1 MYAVS
6 DLVKWQDDD
15 GDHMGEV
22 MDVAFDGLETP
33 DVPVY
38 KVKVYEYDDGEWVP
52 RRVVVV
58 HASGMESAYAEDD
71 DEGYESED
79 EGYGEDDDE
88 SECACGGSCPMC
100 HGADLMASPMYGK
113 AVMLAS
119 ARRDAEAKR
128 ASLVYRSVVPLFAED
143 PEPHTAAFRIGRQL
157 SPAELAQRKAA
168 AKAAAEKRKMMRL
181 SSRGMMEDRRRELRR
196 MEREMRGKRKLAR
209 QSMKQQR
216 KKGGY
221 WKQLGRSAKHALTH
235 EFQTAGHI
243 FTGEHQVTPFTR
255 PRRSSLDS
263 ARMARIA
270 ALAGRD

>member
-1 MYAVS
+1 VYAVS

-22 MDVAFDGLETP
+22 MDVAFDGLEAP

-38 KVKVYEYDDGEWVP
+38 KVKVYEYADGEWVP

-58 HASGMESAYAEDD
+58 HAEGMESAYGDYDDEGYEDD
-71 DEGYESED
+71 DEGHGMKCS
-79 EGYGEDDDE
+79 
-88 SECACGGSCPMC
+88 CGGSCPMC

-113 AVMLAS
+113 AVVLAS

-143 PEPHTAAFRIGRQL
+143 PEPHTAAFRIGRRL
-157 SPAELAQRKAA
+157 SPAELQQRKMAA
-168 AKAAAEKRKMMRL
+168 QKAAEKRKQMRL
-181 SSRGMMEDRRRELRR
+181 SNRGMMEERRAELRR
-196 MEREMRGKRKLAR
+196 AEREMKSKRKLAR

-221 WKQLGRSAKHALTH
+221 WKQAGRAAKHALGH
-235 EFQTAGHI
+235 EFETAARL
-243 FTGEHQVTPFTR
+243 FTGKAEVTPFAR